1 MIEKVIK
8 ATHGTPDHPLKIG
21 DIEIPCYVLENGQR
35 VLVQRA
41 VVNAIGISRGSS
53 SGAGGDRLAKFI
65 SGKILKPFIPNALTE
80 VTKNPIKF
88 KTPNGNL
95 AHGYEATI
103 LADICEA
110 ILQARIEGV
119 LQKQQEHIAEQCEI
133 LMRGFARVGI
143 IALVDEVTGYQ
154 EVRDRNELNR
164 ILEKYIA
171 KELLPWTK
179 RFPDEFYEQLF
190 RLLNWQYSPLSASRP
205 GYVGT
210 LTNRL
215 VYEKLPPG
223 VLDELRDKNPSEKG
237 RRKHKHHQ
245 FLTEDIGNP
254 HLEKHIASVITLMRI
269 SPNYK
274 TFKRHFDKA
283 FPPPVEQIEIFEED
297 DEAAIGLS
305 GVDHN

>member
-1 MIEKVIK
+1 VEEQSMPK
-8 ATHGTPDHPLKIG
+8 ATHGAPDHPLKIG
-21 DIEIPCYVLENGQR
+21 DIQIPCYVLEEGRR
-35 VLVQRA
+35 VLIQSNVIK
-41 VVNAIGISRGSS
+41 AIGISRGG
-53 SGAGGDRLAKFI
+53 SGGSGGDRLAKFI
-65 SGKILKPFIPNALTE
+65 GGKIIKSFI
-80 VTKNPIKF
+80 TKGLDERTANPIRF
-88 KTPNGNL
+88 KTTRGNM
-95 AHGYEATI
+95 AYGYEATI

-110 ILQARIEGV
+110 ILQARKEGV

-133 LMRGFARVGI
+133 LIRGFARVGI
-143 IALVDEVTGYQ
+143 IALVDEATGYQ

-164 ILEKYIA
+164 ILEAYIA

-210 LTNRL
+210 LTKQL

-223 VLDELRDKNPSEKG
+223 VLEKLMENNPSVKG

-254 HLEKHIASVITLMRI
+254 HLEKHLTAVITLMRI
-269 SPNYK
+269 SSNYK
-274 TFKRHFDKA
+274 VFKKHFDKA
-283 FPPPVEQIEIFEED
+283 LPNLP
-297 DEAAIGLS
+297 
-305 GVDHN
+305 